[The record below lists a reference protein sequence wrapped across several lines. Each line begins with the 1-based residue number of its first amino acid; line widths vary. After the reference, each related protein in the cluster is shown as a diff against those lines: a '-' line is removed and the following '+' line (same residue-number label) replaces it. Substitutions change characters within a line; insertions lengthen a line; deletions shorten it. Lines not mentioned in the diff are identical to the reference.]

1 MRHGAIDNGFLSGDM
16 LKRVN
21 VELVSVSE
29 LKPHE
34 EIDENRLSE
43 VLESITREGLKYPVV
58 VDRRTNIIIDGHHR
72 FNTFKKL
79 NVDKIPVFY
88 VDYFDARI
96 VLDSWRGLKLTKNDV
111 IEKVDSGKLF
121 LHKTTKHVFL
131 SDNGPVHI
139 SVILP
144 EVNLKVVTSGDVMR
158 KKCAESLVSENISN
172 LDMLRH
178 R

>member
-1 MRHGAIDNGFLSGDM
+1 MRHGAIDNDYLLSNA

-21 VELVSVSE
+21 VELVAVSE

-34 EIDENRLSE
+34 EIDESRLAD
-43 VLESITREGLKYPVV
+43 VLESIVREGIKYPIVA
-58 VDRRTNIIIDGHHR
+58 DRITKIIIDGHHR

-79 NVDKIPVFY
+79 NVGKIPVFY

-111 IEKVDSGKLF
+111 IRKVDSGKLF
-121 LHKTTKHVFL
+121 AHKTTKHVFL
-131 SDNGPVHI
+131 SERGPVHI
-139 SVILP
+139 SSILP
-144 EVNLKVVTSGDVMR
+144 EVNLDVAELRGVAQKKRADSSGRQNTS
-158 KKCAESLVSENISN
+158 A
-172 LDMLRH
+172 LDMLRC